1 MNQALINAAIIMIPV
16 IIAGI
21 LTIAEDIKNGR

>member
-1 MNQALINAAIIMIPV
+1 MKQALINAMVIMIPV

-21 LTIAEDIKNGR
+21 ATIVEDIRK